1 MKWALLLS
9 SLGFEDRRLRGCRT
23 GCIREVLDL
32 QSFFLNLLP
41 PLAISFP
48 REFVAL
54 SKMSGTQGTW
64 LSGQFA
70 KDTCYFSSSV
80 TGQRVTGELGGV
92 GTERRHVGR
101 GPRGSASD
109 R

>member
-1 MKWALLLS
+1 M
-9 SLGFEDRRLRGCRT
+9 
-23 GCIREVLDL
+23 LDL
-32 QSFFLNLLP
+32 QQTQSFFLNLLP
-41 PLAISFP
+41 PLAVSFP

-64 LSGQFA
+64 LSDQFA
-70 KDTCYFSSSV
+70 KEDTCYFSSSV
-80 TGQRVTGELGGV
+80 TGRGVTGELGGV
-92 GTERRHVGR
+92 GTERGHVGR